1 MHASLQQKVSKKGSV
16 FHGEAAADG
25 ELTVVKSLSSCPGFI
40 VFDSNQ
46 KTGEDRGRELQSR
59 RNHKL
64 AISKRR
70 QNSV

>member
-25 ELTVVKSLSSCPGFI
+25 ELTVRRSPGFI

-46 KTGEDRGRELQSR
+46 KTGEDRGGELQS
-59 RNHKL
+59 
-64 AISKRR
+64 
-70 QNSV
+70 